1 MIPTANGIA
10 RWTGSRTA
18 CSWRLCR
25 TRFKPVPALQ
35 ETSMSFNIISCDGG
49 GIRGLI
55 TAILIQDLD
64 QHSSILSHAN
74 CFAGTSTGGLL
85 ALALVKNVPIGTIIE
100 MYMTKGASI
109 FEPNGWLL
117 DQQAQVQ
124 RQGVDAAL
132 GSGPGFFS
140 SQYKND
146 GLIQI
151 ASGLLGTTQLAQVQR
166 LVVVNAARLWDAS
179 SANWMPATFSNGAN
193 NAYRQISM
201 VDAAL
206 ATSAAPTYFPPYR
219 IANTNEDYGFF
230 ADGGV
235 FANNPAMTAV
245 AEAIASGQV
254 TNIGDIQLL
263 SLGTGSSPQGIP
275 AAAIGNPL
283 GWGATSWLH
292 PWASGPVPAM
302 PLLNLTMDATA
313 ELASIQAEQVL
324 AGNFR
329 RANVELQHP
338 YALDDWKHVA
348 DLASQ
353 TQAYLQTDAW
363 KQTRDWVASRWT

>member
-1 MIPTANGIA
+1 
-10 RWTGSRTA
+10 
-18 CSWRLCR
+18 
-25 TRFKPVPALQ
+25 
-35 ETSMSFNIISCDGG
+35 MSFNIISCDGG

-64 QHSSILSHAN
+64 QHSNILSHAN

-85 ALALVKNVPIGTIIE
+85 ALALVQNVSINTIIE

-117 DQQAQVQ
+117 DQQAESQQ
-124 RQGVDAAL
+124 QGMDATL

-151 ASGLLGTTQLAQVQR
+151 ASGLLGTTSLADAKR
-166 LVVVNAARLWDAS
+166 LVVVNAARLWDATS
-179 SANWMPATFSNGAN
+179 GNWMPATFSNGVN

-219 IANTNEDYGFF
+219 VSGAYGDYGFF

-245 AEAIASGQV
+245 AEAIASGLV
-254 TNIGDIQLL
+254 NSVGDIQLL

-275 AAAIGNPL
+275 STAIGNPL
-283 GWGATSWLH
+283 DWGAKSWLY
-292 PWASGPVPAM
+292 PWASGSVPAM

-324 AGNFR
+324 AGNFK
-329 RANVELQHP
+329 RANVELQRP

-348 DLASQ
+348 DLASE

>member
-1 MIPTANGIA
+1 
-10 RWTGSRTA
+10 
-18 CSWRLCR
+18 
-25 TRFKPVPALQ
+25 
-35 ETSMSFNIISCDGG
+35 MSFNIISCDGG

-55 TAILIQDLD
+55 TALLIQDLD
-64 QHSSILSHAN
+64 QHSNILSHVA

-85 ALALVKNVPIGTIIE
+85 ALALVQDVPISNIID

-109 FEPNGWLL
+109 FESNGWLL
-117 DQQAQVQ
+117 EQQAQAQ
-124 RQGVDAAL
+124 QQGVDAAL

-151 ASGLLGTTQLAQVQR
+151 ASALLGATQLADAKR
-166 LVVVNAARLWDAS
+166 LVVVNAARLWDAGS
-179 SANWMPATFSNGAN
+179 GNWMPATFSNGVN

-219 IANTNEDYGFF
+219 IAGTGDDYGYF

-245 AEAIASGQV
+245 AEAIASGLV
-254 TNIGDIQLL
+254 TNIGEIQLL

-275 AAAIGNPL
+275 ATTISKPL
-283 GWGATSWLH
+283 DWGATSWLY
-292 PWASGPVPAM
+292 PWASGSVPAM

-329 RANVELQHP
+329 RANVELQRP

-353 TQAYLQTDAW
+353 TQAYLQTDEW